1 MEPPLENSRQRLCG
15 EEVSRVPYV
24 SYTGGVMSK
33 LELPSHGHCRC
44 GEVQIRISAQP
55 ILTMAC
61 HCKGCQRMSA
71 SAFSLS
77 AAVPTKGFEVIHGEP
92 VIGGLRN
99 PDLRHFFCPQCMSW
113 MFTRF
118 LPEFVNVRVT
128 MLDDVSWFAPFIE
141 TWTKTKLP
149 WATTPAVHR
158 YAEFPPMEEYAN
170 LTAEFSQML
179 SIAP

>member
-1 MEPPLENSRQRLCG
+1 
-15 EEVSRVPYV
+15 
-24 SYTGGVMSK
+24 MSK
-33 LELPSHGHCRC
+33 LELPAHGACRC

-61 HCKGCQRMSA
+61 HCRGCQRMSA

-77 AAVPTKGFEVIHGEP
+77 AAIPTAGFEVVCGEP

-99 PDLRHFFCPQCMSW
+99 PDLRHFFCPRCMSW

-128 MLDDVSWFAPFIE
+128 MLDDVSWFAPFVE
-141 TWTKTKLP
+141 TWTKTKLS
-149 WATTPAVHR
+149 WVTSPALHR
-158 YAEFPPMEEYAN
+158 YAEFPPMEEYTK
-170 LTAEFSQML
+170 LTAEFSQWL
-179 SIAP
+179 SAAPKEN